1 MSDKHTPEEQA
12 ILNDWPVVTSGDIQR
27 MNALFPHYLFFR
39 PEKDGT
45 RFCTSCCGQSKFLET
60 ARRTEYPW
68 ERELLGSL
76 RHNAAH
82 FCPWCGR
89 PVTVKDLRKA
99 GKRHG
104 LNKYEHVLLLHAT
117 EEALYADAVVLNKS
131 YETEADLTAPPT
143 YWLSSG
149 YRFAPGDVMQADYQ
163 VFGNTPWI
171 SHERGRLGRRKL
183 VQEPFKVGCIS
194 SFRYEPYFILNRS
207 AAEMCPVTRYSRYF
221 QEWAEGCLVLND
233 FVSYMTAYCIYPRQ
247 IEMLVRAGLEE
258 PVKALLYS
266 RKKFADAIR
275 WEEPDIRKAMN
286 LSAPELREVLE
297 LKPPMLALELRNLA
311 WRWFSLHWT
320 VRGAAGFLQTW
331 GEDTARYFLTFC
343 RHYHLDP
350 RRLTRYLEYNCVVD
364 ADLPWMDIADV
375 FDEYRDYLEAAYLLG
390 WCLEH
395 SRVLFP
401 ENLRSAHDQATRQ
414 LLHCQS
420 SAAAGKAAA
429 KGAERLKKYS
439 FELDGLRIV
448 FPLTAASIRREG
460 KILAHC
466 VGDYAERHLKGVLTI
481 LFLRKV
487 RGPNTPYVTIEM
499 DGNTIRQIHGY
510 DNEMD
515 GRASPRKV
523 HKAFLDTW
531 LAWLKAGSRRD
542 KDGKPVLPK
551 REEEAKSA

>member
-1 MSDKHTPEEQA
+1 MKTIA
-12 ILNDWPVVTSGDIQR
+12 I
-27 MNALFPHYLFFR
+27 MNN
-39 PEKDGT
+39 KG
-45 RFCTSCCGQSKFLET
+45 G
-60 ARRTEYPW
+60 
-68 ERELLGSL
+68 
-76 RHNAAH
+76 
-82 FCPWCGR
+82 
-89 PVTVKDLRKA
+89 V
-99 GKRHG
+99 GK
-104 LNKYEHVLLLHAT
+104 
-117 EEALYADAVVLNKS
+117 
-131 YETEADLTAPPT
+131 
-143 YWLSSG
+143 
-149 YRFAPGDVMQADYQ
+149 
-163 VFGNTPWI
+163 
-171 SHERGRLGRRKL
+171 
-183 VQEPFKVGCIS
+183 
-194 SFRYEPYFILNRS
+194 
-207 AAEMCPVTRYSRYF
+207 
-221 QEWAEGCLVLND
+221 GCLVLND

-311 WRWFSLHWT
+311 ARWFSLHWT

-350 RRLTRYLEYNCVVD
+350 RRLTRYLEHNCVVD
-364 ADLPWMDIADV
+364 ADLPWRDIADV
-375 FDEYRDYLEAAYLLG
+375 FDEYRDYLGAAYLLG

-401 ENLRSAHDQATRQ
+401 ENLQTAHDQATAQ
-414 LLHCQS
+414 LLERQMP
-420 SAAAGKAAA
+420 AAANKAAA

-460 KILAHC
+460 KVLAHC
-466 VGDYAERHLKGVLTI
+466 VGGYAERHIKGVLTI
-481 LFLRKV
+481 LFLRKTSA
-487 RGPNTPYVTIEM
+487 PNTPYVTIEM

-510 DNEMD
+510 DNELD

-523 HKAFLDTW
+523 HKEFLDTW

-551 REEEAKSA
+551 REEEDRKSVV